1 MTRESERSGG
11 SVKEWMHGDIVVP
24 GVAAKTSTS
33 HCPRRRWGPS
43 NTAAVGRRT
52 RWSWEP
58 SARLPSLTA
67 AAGLATQLKQFAE
80 DRAARLQMQLPSSAL
95 RNPSSQP
102 RSPGAREA
110 TCAPR
115 AVSRRAFVRVRKSG
129 EVCRHGVA
137 TGQQQK
143 ITDPPKTLG
152 CARRGD
158 RGRGLGRGRGRRWNR
173 GEEWPSP
180 LAIWTI
186 RGCSVQIQRRERENG
201 QRMDPWNGW
210 DGSPLPHALLPW
222 KLGG

>member
-1 MTRESERSGG
+1 MDARRYCRSGRCSKNINFPLPKALLG
-11 SVKEWMHGDIVVP
+11 SEQHRGRGEEDEVVL
-24 GVAAKTSTS
+24 GAK
-33 HCPRRRWGPS
+33 C
-43 NTAAVGRRT
+43 
-52 RWSWEP
+52 
-58 SARLPSLTA
+58 A
-67 AAGLATQLKQFAE
+67 AALAHSCCWPGHAAE
-80 DRAARLQMQLPSSAL
+80 
-95 RNPSSQP
+95 
-102 RSPGAREA
+102 
-110 TCAPR
+110 T
-115 AVSRRAFVRVRKSG
+115 
-129 EVCRHGVA
+129 VCRRPCSPVADAAALVRPPQSFLPAQIARCARGDLCTSGSQSSGVRSSPQVRRGVPSWGCGG
-137 TGQQQK
+137 TTTK
-143 ITDPPKTLG
+143 DNRPPKTLG